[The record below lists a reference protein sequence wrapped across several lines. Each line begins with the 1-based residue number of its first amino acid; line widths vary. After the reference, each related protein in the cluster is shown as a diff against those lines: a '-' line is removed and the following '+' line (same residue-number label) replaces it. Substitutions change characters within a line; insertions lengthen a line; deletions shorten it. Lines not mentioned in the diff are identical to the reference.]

1 MSVLYNPVMTH
12 LSSYLPDLKR
22 HYGFQPGVGYK
33 QSDIDGVCVFWA
45 TDTLPCTP
53 MVYQAGLVF
62 ILQGKKVGY
71 LGGESFIYDPST
83 YLSLSVP
90 VPFECETLA
99 TSDDPVFGLF
109 IGLDLAELREL
120 VTEMGVRC
128 DAPCAD
134 KSLSRGV
141 APIPFD
147 AVMRETLER
156 LLACLISPL
165 DCKVL
170 GKSIIREMTYRVL
183 SGPYGKP
190 LYELTKQDEHY
201 ARVAKALN
209 VIHRDYARAM
219 SVDELASEASMSASA
234 FHRAFKQVTA
244 SSPVQYLKKVRLDK
258 ARDLIV
264 FEKMRAGVAAGHVG
278 YESPSQ
284 FSRDFKRH
292 FGVAPSEAKPP
303 ADMHFS

>member
-1 MSVLYNPVMTH
+1 MTQF
-12 LSSYLPDLKR
+12 SSYLPALKE
-22 HYGFQPGVGYK
+22 HYGYRPGVGYK

-45 TDTLPCTP
+45 TEALPCTP
-53 MVYQAGLVF
+53 LVYQAGLVF
-62 ILQGKKVGY
+62 ILQGRKTGY
-71 LGGESFIYDPST
+71 LGGETFTYDPST

-90 VPFECETLA
+90 VPFECETMA
-99 TSDDPVFGLF
+99 TPDDPVFGLF
-109 IGLDLAELREL
+109 VSLDLAELRAL
-120 VTEMGVRC
+120 VTEIGVRC
-128 DAPCAD
+128 DAPCHD

-147 AVMRETLER
+147 DEMLETLKR
-156 LLACLISPL
+156 LLACLASPQ

-170 GKSIIREMTYRVL
+170 GKSIVRELMYRVL
-183 SGPYGKP
+183 TGPHGKP
-190 LYELTKQDEHY
+190 LFELTQHDEHY

-209 VIHRDYARAM
+209 VIHKDYARAM

-264 FEKMRAGVAAGHVG
+264 FERMRAGVAAGHVG

-292 FGVAPSEAKPP
+292 FGVAPSEAKAP
-303 ADMHFS
+303 AEMHFS